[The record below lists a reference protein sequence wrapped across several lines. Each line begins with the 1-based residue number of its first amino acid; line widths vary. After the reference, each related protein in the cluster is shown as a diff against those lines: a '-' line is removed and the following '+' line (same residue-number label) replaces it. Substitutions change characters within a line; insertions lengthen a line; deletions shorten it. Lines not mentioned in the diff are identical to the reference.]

1 MGSEQKFKLHSPF
14 SPQGDQPKAIESL
27 VRGFD
32 TGVTKQVLLGVTG
45 SGKTYTVSNVIQEL
59 NRPTLVIAHNKT
71 LAAQLFHEFKSFFPE
86 NRVEYFVSYYDYY
99 QPESYIPASDT
110 YIEKDAQINPKIEQM
125 RVSATEALLT
135 RRDTIVVSSVSCIYS
150 LGNPDTYK
158 SLALELRRGMKRTR
172 REVILS
178 LLAQQYE
185 RNEQELVPGRFRV
198 RGDVIDVIPAYTDDI
213 LRIELWGDTID
224 RISFVD
230 RYDMS
235 EKERLEYFYLFPARH
250 FAVEESAKQQA
261 IASIRSELEAVLP
274 TISDPLIA
282 HRLKS
287 RVNYDIEMIEEIGY
301 CKSIENYSIHF
312 DGRAPG
318 QPPYCL
324 LDYFPDDFLMVID
337 ESHQMIPQIH
347 GMYKGDRSRKK
358 SLVEYGFR
366 LPSAYDNRP
375 LTFNEFSKYMRN
387 VIFVSATPASY
398 EIGISGAVVEQ
409 IIRPTGLVDP
419 PIETRPIKGQISD
432 LIGEVEKTVAK
443 GFRVLVTTLTKR
455 MAEDLTE
462 FLGDKGLRVRY
473 LHSEIDTLERTELI
487 RQLRAGVY
495 DVLVGI
501 NLLREGIDI
510 PEVALVAILDADKEG
525 FLRNETSLIQI
536 VGRAARNV
544 ESRVILYMDTETDS
558 IRKAIE
564 ETCRRREIQMAYNRE
579 HGIIP
584 KTIIKTIQEPEIALK
599 DIKSLPKSE
608 IPLLIETL
616 EQEMR
621 KAADNLEF
629 ERAIELR
636 DRIAKLQRKASR

>member
-1 MGSEQKFKLHSPF
+1 MNSDQRFNLHSPF
-14 SPQGDQPKAIESL
+14 TPQGDQPNAIKAL
-27 VRGFD
+27 VDGFSS
-32 TGVTKQVLLGVTG
+32 GITKQVLLGVTG
-45 SGKTYTVSNVIQEL
+45 SGKTYTVSNVIAQL
-59 NRPTLVIAHNKT
+59 NKPTLVIAHNKT
-71 LAAQLFHEFKSFFPE
+71 LAAQLFQEFKSFFPE

-99 QPESYIPASDT
+99 QPESYLPASDT

-135 RRDTIVVSSVSCIYS
+135 RRDTIIVSSVSCIYS

-158 SLALELRRGMKRTR
+158 SMALELRTGMQRSR
-172 REVILS
+172 RDVILS

-185 RNEQELVPGRFRV
+185 RNEQELLPGRFRV
-198 RGDVIDVIPAYTDDI
+198 RGDVIDVIPAYVDDI
-213 LRIELWGDTID
+213 LRIELWGNTID
-224 RISFVD
+224 RITFID
-230 RYDMS
+230 RFDMT
-235 EKERLEYFYLFPARH
+235 EKERLDYFYLFPARH
-250 FAVEESAKQQA
+250 FAVDESAKQAA
-261 IASIRSELEAVLP
+261 IDSIRSELEDVLP
-274 TISDPLIA
+274 TLQDPLIA

-287 RVNYDIEMIEEIGY
+287 RVNYDLEMIEEIGY
-301 CKSIENYSIHF
+301 CKIIENYSIHF
-312 DGRAPG
+312 DGLTSG

-324 LDYFPDDFLMVID
+324 LDYFPKDFLMIID

-347 GMYKGDRSRKK
+347 GMYKGDRSRKR

-366 LPSAYDNRP
+366 LPSSYDNRP
-375 LTFNEFSKYMRN
+375 LTFNEFSRYMRN
-387 VIFVSATPASY
+387 VIFVSATPAAY
-398 EIGISGAVVEQ
+398 ELGVSGAVVEQ

-419 PIETRPIKGQISD
+419 PIETRPIKGQISS
-432 LIGEVEKTVAK
+432 LISEVKKTVAK

-487 RQLRAGVY
+487 RQLRAGTY

-558 IRKAIE
+558 IRKAME
-564 ETCRRREIQMAYNRE
+564 ETRRRREIQIAYNTE
-579 HGIIP
+579 HGITP
-584 KTIIKTIQEPEIALK
+584 KTIIKPVQEPEIVLK
-599 DIKSLPKSE
+599 DIKSIPKSD
-608 IPLLIETL
+608 IPAIIESL
-616 EQEMR
+616 EREMR
-621 KAADNLEF
+621 AAADNLKF

-636 DRIAKLQRKASR
+636 DRITKLQNKAKR

>member
-387 VIFVSATPASY
+387 VIFVSATPATY

-584 KTIIKTIQEPEIALK
+584 KTIIKPIQEPEIALK

-636 DRIAKLQRKASR
+636 DRIAKLQRKASC

>member
-1 MGSEQKFKLHSPF
+1 
-14 SPQGDQPKAIESL
+14 
-27 VRGFD
+27 
-32 TGVTKQVLLGVTG
+32 
-45 SGKTYTVSNVIQEL
+45 
-59 NRPTLVIAHNKT
+59 
-71 LAAQLFHEFKSFFPE
+71 
-86 NRVEYFVSYYDYY
+86 
-99 QPESYIPASDT
+99 
-110 YIEKDAQINPKIEQM
+110 
-125 RVSATEALLT
+125 
-135 RRDTIVVSSVSCIYS
+135 
-150 LGNPDTYK
+150 
-158 SLALELRRGMKRTR
+158 
-172 REVILS
+172 
-178 LLAQQYE
+178 
-185 RNEQELVPGRFRV
+185 
-198 RGDVIDVIPAYTDDI
+198 
-213 LRIELWGDTID
+213 
-224 RISFVD
+224 
-230 RYDMS
+230 
-235 EKERLEYFYLFPARH
+235 
-250 FAVEESAKQQA
+250 
-261 IASIRSELEAVLP
+261 
-274 TISDPLIA
+274 
-282 HRLKS
+282 
-287 RVNYDIEMIEEIGY
+287 MIEEIGY

-387 VIFVSATPASY
+387 VIFVSATPATY

-584 KTIIKTIQEPEIALK
+584 KTIIKPIQEPEIALK